1 MCQYL
6 VLNAEQ
12 KHIYMKI
19 LHRKDAYKSESMQL
33 DYFQKNLFLYPTITE
48 KQCDKVRYADTKIGG
63 HMPNI
68 SSSEL
73 IAQFQTALRDGWGY
87 IYGASGEIWT
97 QAQQNAASREQ
108 TKKYG
113 QKWVGHRVADC
124 SGLFAWA
131 FRQLGGYCYHGSNT
145 MFRRYSSASGSL
157 SAGKRTDGEPLKPGT
172 AVYKFNASE
181 GYHHVGLYIGEGK
194 VIEAKGTAYGVVTS
208 KIGSGW
214 TH

>member
-1 MCQYL
+1 
-6 VLNAEQ
+6 
-12 KHIYMKI
+12 
-19 LHRKDAYKSESMQL
+19 
-33 DYFQKNLFLYPTITE
+33 
-48 KQCDKVRYADTKIGG
+48 
-63 HMPNI
+63 MPNI
-68 SSSEL
+68 LSSEL
-73 IAQFQTALRDGWGY
+73 IAQFQSVLREGWGY

-113 QKWVGHRVADC
+113 QKWVGHRVTDC

-131 FRQLGGYCYHGSNT
+131 FRQLGGDCYHGSNT

-181 GYHHVGLYIGEGK
+181 GYHHVGLYIGEGAVIQQGIAQKLQNIWEPQFSDSSYGYRPKRSSQQAIQK
-194 VIEAKGTAYGVVTS
+194 VKEYAETGYRYAVSVDLATS
-208 KIGSGW
+208 M
-214 TH
+214 